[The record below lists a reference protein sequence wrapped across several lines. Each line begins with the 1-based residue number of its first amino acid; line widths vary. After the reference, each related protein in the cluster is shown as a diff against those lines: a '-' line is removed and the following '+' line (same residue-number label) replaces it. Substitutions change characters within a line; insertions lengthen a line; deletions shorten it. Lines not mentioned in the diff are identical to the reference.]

1 MISSGFEIE
10 ARSFPGLPAEDQRW
24 ERAVEMGGG
33 LVAPKIQKKKLRQ
46 GMRAKGAGPS
56 RVRSMFPTL
65 LGRGDRRLA
74 PSRPQVEDRL
84 DDQDDV
90 GAMER

>member
-33 LVAPKIQKKKLRQ
+33 FGRSKNTKEETEARYAGQRRRTITCKINVSYASWTRGQ
-46 GMRAKGAGPS
+46 AAGS
-56 RVRSMFPTL
+56 VSAAGGRSP
-65 LGRGDRRLA
+65 
-74 PSRPQVEDRL
+74 
-84 DDQDDV
+84 
-90 GAMER
+90 